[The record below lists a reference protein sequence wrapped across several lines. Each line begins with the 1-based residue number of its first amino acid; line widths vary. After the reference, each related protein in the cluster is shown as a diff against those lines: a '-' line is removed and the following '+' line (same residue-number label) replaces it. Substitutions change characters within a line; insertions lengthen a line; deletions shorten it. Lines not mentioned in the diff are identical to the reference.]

1 MQGPGGRPGSWGGTC
16 RRADGYEFEMSEVPR
31 SSNRRIGERVEVDPI
46 AVSLVL
52 DRSGRRGLRRRPAEI
67 SGRIVDVSVSGAAI
81 ECPTSAELANR
92 TVASLSVHGSLST
105 VRVVRSTPGTSPGT
119 RIYGV
124 MFVHLDPRL
133 QEELYA
139 VLGRGRPTSDVW
151 FTAR

>member
-1 MQGPGGRPGSWGGTC
+1 
-16 RRADGYEFEMSEVPR
+16 MSEVPR
-31 SSNRRIGERVEVDPI
+31 SSNRRIGERVEVEPI
-46 AVSLVL
+46 PVSLVL

-67 SGRIVDVSVSGAAI
+67 PGRILDVSVSGA
-81 ECPTSAELANR
+81 ELVYR

-139 VLGRGRPTSDVW
+139 VLGRGRPASDLW